1 MMKPL
6 HTILVACV
14 LLAAPLLAAQP
25 RVVELDPDATTI
37 DFTLGATLHTVE
49 GTLRLDRGEVRYDP
63 GTGAASGEVVID
75 ATSADTD
82 SRKRDR
88 KMHEKVLESDRYPEI
103 VLEVQSVDG
112 ELPAAGDT
120 GSMTLHGTI
129 ELHGDHHPVSIPL
142 EVARTGDRLELVFD
156 LRVPYVEWGLE
167 DPSAFVLRVEKH
179 VDVHV
184 EATGVLSRDDG
195 TGAAEPDQG

>member
-1 MMKPL
+1 MQAIQTTL
-6 HTILVACV
+6 AACALVA
-14 LLAAPLLAAQP
+14 APVLAAQP
-25 RVVELDPDATTI
+25 LVVELDPAATAV

-63 GTGAASGEVVID
+63 ATGTASGEVVID
-75 ATSADTD
+75 ATTADTG

-103 VLEVQSVDG
+103 ALDVTSIDG
-112 ELPAAGDT
+112 ELPAAGGT
-120 GSMTLHGTI
+120 GSMTLHGTLD
-129 ELHGDHHPVSIPL
+129 LHGDRHPVSIPV

-184 EATGVLSRDDG
+184 EAAGVLSEDDG
-195 TGAAEPDQG
+195 AGTPEPDQG